1 LEKEGSEKMRPAT
14 NSTAA
19 TVDTGFRNWKTP
31 IPYLFA
37 GLAIMLGLITVA
49 LVILVCSYRKS
60 SSHSPGDAEEKPAK
74 PVPVTEA
81 DSEPKIVV
89 IMAGEDNPTY
99 LAKPVSAALHTE
111 QV

>member
-1 LEKEGSEKMRPAT
+1 MRPVN

-19 TVDTGFRNWKTP
+19 TVDAGFRNFKSP

-37 GLAIMLGLITVA
+37 GLAAMLGLIAVA
-49 LVILVCSYRKS
+49 LVILACSYRKS
-60 SSHSPGDAEEKPAK
+60 LPDSPSDAEEKPAK
-74 PVPVTEA
+74 PVPDMEM

-99 LAKPVSAALHTE
+99 LAKPTSITSHTE
-111 QV
+111 PV